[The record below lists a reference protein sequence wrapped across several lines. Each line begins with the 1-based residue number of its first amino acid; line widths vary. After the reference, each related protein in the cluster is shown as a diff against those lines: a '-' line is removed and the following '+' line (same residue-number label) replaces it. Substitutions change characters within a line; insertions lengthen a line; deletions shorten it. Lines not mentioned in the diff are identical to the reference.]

1 MPNGNQPLV
10 FFVLQGAGNIPQ
22 SVQLEKQQALL
33 KQLKE
38 RLNLRVEDEDLATT
52 SVDDLRSRV
61 DDAVAEV
68 RTGC

>member
-1 MPNGNQPLV
+1 M
-10 FFVLQGAGNIPQ
+10 
-22 SVQLEKQQALL
+22 QLEKQHALI

-52 SVDDLRSRV
+52 SVDDLKSRV

-68 RTGC
+68 GYQFACIAVF